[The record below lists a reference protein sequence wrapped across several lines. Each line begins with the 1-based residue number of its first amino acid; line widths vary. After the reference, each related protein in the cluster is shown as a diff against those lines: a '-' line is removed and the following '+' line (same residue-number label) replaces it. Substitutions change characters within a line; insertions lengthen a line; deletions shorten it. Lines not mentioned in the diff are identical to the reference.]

1 VSIREFDLLSTV
13 VIRGVGH
20 IGDQIENS
28 KLRLTSTSAFGSS
41 SHSQGGE
48 RNGRASTRAM
58 SANYR
63 YLDYDDLVR
72 REGNPEEDEPDSDDE
87 EFQPVAA
94 RRHVTNDEV
103 ESEDDDLDDLSIYSE
118 NNNRRRSRQRNQ
130 APSRETGERRVR
142 AQRRAQRND
151 ADFLE
156 IGSDD
161 EMIAQ
166 FVSANRT
173 PTGPYL
179 RDYTLNGHYWRLKST
194 SDVNRVRRKWLHRE
208 ESDST
213 YFGRNVYTPQ
223 MGDSVVYIPRA
234 HFETIKECPSLSPP
248 WQSWPMGAVWPV
260 VRCFVRGIRFRF
272 PYEDYFRNKQHAK
285 CNSIVAILTLEVTG
299 IPEISEDRE
308 FPWPKPS
315 FIEPTR
321 SFLFELSV
329 FENSSCEYIIPETLY
344 TSRIA
349 ALEYH
354 IRSRRSG
361 VAGLEVDLYYEQEQG
376 DSDLRVW
383 PATIEE
389 ILPDEGHSDVHLQ
402 GSGFGVVQV
411 WDGLEQNRDHVSPWE
426 LNTEGVNLT
435 RPCMSDNEKE
445 SVLQELNR
453 LLRKDEIA
461 NHLSLPVDEE
471 RYCDYTNMI
480 EIPMDVMF
488 IKRRLAANF
497 YGSKLG
503 AAADLQLIRDN
514 CIKYNTTDN
523 EMSEIAVTMCN
534 EFEENILSDDERS
547 QMISEDDFDKIHKEQ
562 SEGQQVSSMRIR
574 LSARTIQEASQ
585 AAASSWG
592 TYTLRDRISTQGHS
606 SLENLPAPDIGST
619 NRQRNRREVDTSD
632 VAREVNNSRSRGR
645 NDETEVLGQVPRLRS
660 TRRDVFAV
668 GRSTNDSR
676 NILGNENTFSSDAVR
691 NNSRRQ
697 HIPESHG
704 VGSRRSTR
712 TRNNQNSLHPHR
724 SSAYSENDNERSN
737 EEEIITTTY
746 RSGTTRRS
754 SRGTISRNL
763 QELQEGEDI
772 ENYSRS
778 TLAIRDSARSRR
790 ARSTRSRFIERQD
803 EEPEEEEDGADE
815 DEQARENSD
824 AESQYT
830 DQGDNDR
837 ASSGG
842 SDLVDP
848 SPPTKRA
855 RTSVRTTRTASRISE
870 PAVESPGTRSSR
882 RNARRKRT
890 SYEEVESDAEEHL
903 SDAEDSK
910 NSNVN
915 RGRNSRRNSRISQP
929 KESPGTRS
937 SRRNTAKKCASY
949 EEVES
954 DAEEVESDA
963 EEVESDAEEHLSD
976 SDDSESSE
984 LNRGRTSGRNRRSSA
999 HSYTELESDIDASEV
1014 EEPLPSKRTAAK
1026 RKRQG
1031 KSLCYQFV
1039 EKYSIITS
1047 QCPKN

>member
-1 VSIREFDLLSTV
+1 MSIREFDLLSTV

-20 IGDQIENS
+20 MGDQIENS
-28 KLRLTSTSAFGSS
+28 KLRQAGASAFGSS
-41 SHSQGGE
+41 SHPQGGE
-48 RNGRASTRAM
+48 RNAPASTRAM

-94 RRHVTNDEV
+94 RRHVTNNEV

-118 NNNRRRSRQRNQ
+118 NNSSRRRRQRDQ
-130 APSRETGERRVR
+130 ASSRETGERRIR

-151 ADFLE
+151 SDFLE

-208 ESDST
+208 ESDTT

-223 MGDSVVYIPRA
+223 MGDSVVYVPRA

-299 IPEISEDRE
+299 IPEISDDRE

-344 TSRIA
+344 TSRIT
-349 ALEYH
+349 ALENH

-376 DSDLRVW
+376 DLDLQVW

-411 WDGLEQNRDHVSPWE
+411 WDGVEQNRDHVSPWE

-471 RYCDYTNMI
+471 RYCDYANMI

-523 EMSEIAVTMCN
+523 EMSEISEIMCK
-534 EFEENILSDDERS
+534 EFEQNILSDDERS
-547 QMISEDDFDKIHKEQ
+547 QMISEEDFDEIHKEQ

-585 AAASSWG
+585 AAASIG
-592 TYTLRDRISTQGHS
+592 GRYTLRDRIPTQGHS

-619 NRQRNRREVDTSD
+619 NRQRNRREGNTSD
-632 VAREVNNSRSRGR
+632 ITREVNNLRSRGR
-645 NDETEVLGQVPRLRS
+645 NDETEVLGQVSRLRS
-660 TRRDVFAV
+660 TRRDVFAA
-668 GRSTNDSR
+668 GRSANDSI
-676 NILGNENTFSSDAVR
+676 N
-691 NNSRRQ
+691 RRQ
-697 HIPESHG
+697 RIPESHD

-712 TRNNQNSLHPHR
+712 TRNNQNSLRPHR
-724 SSAYSENDNERSN
+724 SSAYRSNDNERSN
-737 EEEIITTTY
+737 EEEIITTTH
-746 RSGTTRRS
+746 RSGTARRS

-772 ENYSRS
+772 ENYSGS
-778 TLAIRDSARSRR
+778 TVAIRDPRR
-790 ARSTRSRFIERQD
+790 VRSTRSRYIERQD
-803 EEPEEEEDGADE
+803 EESEEDGAGE
-815 DEQARENSD
+815 DEQTRENSD
-824 AESQYT
+824 VESQYT

-837 ASSGG
+837 ASSEE

-848 SPPTKRA
+848 SPPTNRS
-855 RTSVRTTRTASRISE
+855 RTSRRTTRTPSRISE

-882 RNARRKRT
+882 RNATRKRR
-890 SYEEVESDAEEHL
+890 SYEEVESDEEEHF
-903 SDAEDSK
+903 SDSEDSE
-910 NSNVN
+910 SSDVN
-915 RGRNSRRNSRISQP
+915 RGRNSRISQP

-937 SRRNTAKKCASY
+937 SRRNTAKKRASY

-954 DAEEVESDA
+954 DAEEVES
-963 EEVESDAEEHLSD
+963 EEEEHLSD
-976 SDDSESSE
+976 SADSESSE
-984 LNRGRTSGRNRRSSA
+984 LNRGRTSGRNRRSSGP
-999 HSYTELESDIDASEV
+999 SYTELESDVDVSE
-1014 EEPLPSKRTAAK
+1014 EEELSPPKRTPAK

-1039 EKYSIITS
+1039 GEKIPAITI